1 MYSKIA
7 FKNVKKSF
15 KDYTI
20 YFFTLMLAV
29 CIFYTFNSVES
40 QKAMSE
46 ITSSGESYVDIL
58 SKVISYVSV
67 FIAFILGSLILYAN
81 NFLVKKRNKELGIY
95 MTLGMSKN
103 KISKILILET
113 IIVGI
118 LSLISGLILG
128 LIFSQ
133 GLSILVVKLFGLK
146 MSTYSFVISGKA
158 MIKTVLYFGIIFLLV
173 MIFNSFVI
181 SKYKIIDLL
190 TAARKTEEMKF
201 KNPIVYLVTFI
212 LCMISLAVAYKFV
225 LEVGLEGID
234 DPRFMISIG
243 LGILGTVL
251 FNVNACS
258 AFS

>member
-81 NFLVKKRNKELGIY
+81 F
-95 MTLGMSKN
+95 
-103 KISKILILET
+103 
-113 IIVGI
+113 
-118 LSLISGLILG
+118 
-128 LIFSQ
+128 
-133 GLSILVVKLFGLK
+133 
-146 MSTYSFVISGKA
+146 
-158 MIKTVLYFGIIFLLV
+158 
-173 MIFNSFVI
+173 
-181 SKYKIIDLL
+181 
-190 TAARKTEEMKF
+190 
-201 KNPIVYLVTFI
+201 
-212 LCMISLAVAYKFV
+212 
-225 LEVGLEGID
+225 
-234 DPRFMISIG
+234 
-243 LGILGTVL
+243 
-251 FNVNACS
+251 
-258 AFS
+258 